1 MIKLNKPKFWDK
13 KNISFFSVLL
23 IPITLL
29 TLLIIIFIMNNF
41 DFATATRLDL
51 EIWDTQNKIKY
62 IKLPTR
68 KARKSECWFTQTK
81 GVRTNTNRGR
91 INTKSANLV

>member
-1 MIKLNKPKFWDK
+1 
-13 KNISFFSVLL
+13 
-23 IPITLL
+23 
-29 TLLIIIFIMNNF
+29 MNNF

-68 KARKSECWFTQTK
+68 KAQKCYTWATTTK
-81 GVRTNTNRGR
+81 
-91 INTKSANLV
+91 K